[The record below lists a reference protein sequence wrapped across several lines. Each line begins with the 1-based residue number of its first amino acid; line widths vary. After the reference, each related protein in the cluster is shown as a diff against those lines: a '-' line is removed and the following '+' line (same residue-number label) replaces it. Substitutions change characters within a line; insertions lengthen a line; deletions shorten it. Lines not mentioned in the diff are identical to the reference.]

1 MLSALVIVIFIFS
14 REGKRWYV
22 DEYNRELRDFG
33 CISDSYGKRYLMFP
47 LLLVLNDLKKAE
59 EYIGWHDSQLLDES
73 DQLLG
78 SFKKNS

>member
-1 MLSALVIVIFIFS
+1 
-14 REGKRWYV
+14 
-22 DEYNRELRDFG
+22 
-33 CISDSYGKRYLMFP
+33 MFP